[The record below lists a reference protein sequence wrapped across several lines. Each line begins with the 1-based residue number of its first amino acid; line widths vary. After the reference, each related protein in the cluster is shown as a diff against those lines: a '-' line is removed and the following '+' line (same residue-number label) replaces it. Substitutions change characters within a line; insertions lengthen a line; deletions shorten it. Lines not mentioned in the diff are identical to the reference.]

1 MHHIR
6 TTLLCCFS
14 TRWGGRGDHLHQF
27 HSVLR
32 SIGLMFQTFSSF
44 YDNFFVL
51 VIFMSLDIFPIT
63 LVSFTF
69 STLFAIFYNPVMW
82 NFLLI
87 SEFSQHPSQSP
98 SFRKAS
104 LMPTVSSITFLLSFS
119 LFLFYFFPR
128 VTLIELGE
136 KCKEI
141 NCPFDMS

>member
-1 MHHIR
+1 M
-6 TTLLCCFS
+6 
-14 TRWGGRGDHLHQF
+14 HQF

-128 VTLIELGE
+128 VTLIGLGE
-136 KCKEI
+136 KWKEI
-141 NCPFDMS
+141 NCPFVFAFLRIVVNGT